1 MTTQTFTSGHIEIT
15 NPQFVDHAHGGGS
28 VTITATTKGGV
39 IPMFRGDAAAS
50 FVTLSREC
58 GKSPINQGAFEC
70 GAGTIR
76 VYVTANAS
84 PTASHPVT
92 VTIS

>member
-1 MTTQTFTSGHIEIT
+1 MTTQTFTQAG
-15 NPQFVDHAHGGGS
+15 FVDHVHGGGS
-28 VTITATTKGGV
+28 VTITSTTKGGI
-39 IPMFRGDAAAS
+39 IPMFDGGGGT
-50 FVTLSREC
+50 FTTLARA
-58 GKSPINQGAFEC
+58 GGLKVVNQGDFEC

-76 VYVTANAS
+76 VHVTDNAV